1 MTTTTTSAPA
11 AVAVAQAYFQ
21 AWSAHDVES
30 AMLLVDPQIVCLAP
44 AGRIEGREAF
54 RAFMGPFVD
63 SVERTAL
70 VARYGDDSMAV
81 TVYDTDTRVVHD
93 APGAECVRVRDGRI
107 VWMRIIFDRLP
118 FRDAAG

>member
-1 MTTTTTSAPA
+1 MTTTTSAPA

-21 AWSAHDVES
+21 AWSAHDSSRRCSSSIPTSS
-30 AMLLVDPQIVCLAP
+30 ASPPPAASRAVRLPRLHGPVRRRASSAP
-44 AGRIEGREAF
+44 RWWPATETT
-54 RAFMGPFVD
+54 
-63 SVERTAL
+63 S
-70 VARYGDDSMAV
+70 SAV
-81 TVYDTDTRVVHD
+81 TVYDTDTRLVHD

>member
-1 MTTTTTSAPA
+1 MTMTPPAPA

-21 AWSAHDVES
+21 AWSAHDFES
-30 AMLLVDPQIVCLAP
+30 AMRFVDPDVVCLAP
-44 AGRIEGREAF
+44 AGRLEGGAAF
-54 RAFMGPFVD
+54 RGFMGPFVD

-70 VARYGDDSMAV
+70 IAQYGDDECAV
-81 TVYDTDTRVVHD
+81 TMYDTDTHRVQD

-118 FRDAAG
+118 FRPVAD